1 MSAGSMNAGTIDFG
15 RRGGLNTVVGKAA
28 RTSSIQRSHPE

>member
-15 RRGGLNTVVGKAA
+15 RRGGLKTVFGKAV
-28 RTSSIQRSHPE
+28 RTSSIQRSQPE